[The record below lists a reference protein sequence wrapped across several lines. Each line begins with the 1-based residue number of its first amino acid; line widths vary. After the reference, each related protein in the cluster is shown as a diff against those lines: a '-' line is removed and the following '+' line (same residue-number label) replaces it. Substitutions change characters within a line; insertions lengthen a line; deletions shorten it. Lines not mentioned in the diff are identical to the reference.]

1 MERSFAGDGK
11 SSKDLHVSVREA
23 EVSRKD
29 NITTREESAQT
40 LNSWSKKKHNG
51 QPLHGAEVGM
61 GTCPA
66 LRRHQTLELTRLTLP
81 CCWVIQKA

>member
-29 NITTREESAQT
+29 NITIEGRICTNPQ
-40 LNSWSKKKHNG
+40 
-51 QPLHGAEVGM
+51 Q
-61 GTCPA
+61 
-66 LRRHQTLELTRLTLP
+66 LE
-81 CCWVIQKA
+81 